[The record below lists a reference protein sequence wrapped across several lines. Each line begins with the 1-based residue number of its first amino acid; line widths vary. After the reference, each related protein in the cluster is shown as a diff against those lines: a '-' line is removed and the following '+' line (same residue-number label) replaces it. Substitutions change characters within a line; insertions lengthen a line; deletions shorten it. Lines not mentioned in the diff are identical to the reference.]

1 MNESTISNNILVNSK
16 ENAVGEVMGL
26 VRDCT
31 KGQIKII
38 LEIGT
43 DVSNG
48 ALSCDELVNKYRD
61 RFIEQ
66 GERGS

>member
-1 MNESTISNNILVNSK
+1 MSESTTSNNILVNSK
-16 ENAVGEVMGL
+16 ENEVREVMDL
-26 VRDCT
+26 VQDCT

-38 LEIGT
+38 LEIAT

-61 RFIEQ
+61 RFLEE
-66 GERGS
+66 GERAS